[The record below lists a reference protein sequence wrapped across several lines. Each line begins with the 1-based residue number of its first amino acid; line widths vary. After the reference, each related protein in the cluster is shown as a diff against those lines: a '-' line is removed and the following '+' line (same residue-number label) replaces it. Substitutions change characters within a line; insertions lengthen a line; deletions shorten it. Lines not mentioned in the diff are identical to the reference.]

1 MVNGWC
7 IDRFNTKATK
17 ILYCC
22 LLSLDSFRFY
32 EKYFTAPPRFVA
44 NTECDFSI
52 LERNALQGNVASL
65 PCSSASS
72 EYDVDKHEHN
82 WLISTLCSETKH
94 GVSLDLHH
102 FEHWSFTY
110 LVWKCIPAPPAQ
122 RPAQTPNSGGNK
134 RDISRPIFRAM
145 NLHMAC
151 LPTLPPPKNH
161 REIAKKI
168 GISLSWRRRFYPH
181 VFTSSLRDALSES
194 GVWRLCHRIAR
205 IFQGHESSFG
215 VSTELAW

>member
-1 MVNGWC
+1 M
-7 IDRFNTKATK
+7 
-17 ILYCC
+17 LYCC
-22 LLSLDSFRFY
+22 LVSLDSFRFC

-72 EYDVDKHEHN
+72 EYDVDKHQHN

-122 RPAQTPNSGGNK
+122 RPAQTPNSGENK

-161 REIAKKI
+161 REIAKKSELVYLGAADFI
-168 GISLSWRRRFYPH
+168 L
-181 VFTSSLRDALSES
+181 TSSPLHCVTLCLKAES
-194 GVWRLCHRIAR
+194 D
-205 IFQGHESSFG
+205 
-215 VSTELAW
+215 VSATELHQYFRAMNLHLACLPNLPDKLKRI